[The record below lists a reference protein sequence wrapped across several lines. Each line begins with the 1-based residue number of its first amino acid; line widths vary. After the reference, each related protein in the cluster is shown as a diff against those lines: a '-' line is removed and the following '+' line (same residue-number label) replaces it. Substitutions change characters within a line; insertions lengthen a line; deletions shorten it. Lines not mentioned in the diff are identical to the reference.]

1 MSCIHDAPHPK
12 CKRLTDAEL
21 RKPAGGEQ
29 RNAPSLPAERQ
40 RAVGA
45 QRAGDQREQHQRDRP
60 AHRKAH
66 WIQTEQTR
74 KCQKDISGDNTC
86 GKAHIQRKTHIQRP
100 RAPEARA
107 VPDRQ
112 ADGAADKQRQRQ
124 YKAGERS
131 GEEHD
136 EYPDQRAEAQQDRAD
151 DLPRLPPRRGRGGGV
166 RSRALLVRHFAARSL
181 RLCALSFHQLV
192 ERHAEQLREPQELI
206 QLRNAGVRLPLA
218 HRLAADL
225 QRVGEVALR

>member
-1 MSCIHDAPHPK
+1 M
-12 CKRLTDAEL
+12 
-21 RKPAGGEQ
+21 
-29 RNAPSLPAERQ
+29 
-40 RAVGA
+40 
-45 QRAGDQREQHQRDRP
+45 
-60 AHRKAH
+60 
-66 WIQTEQTR
+66 
-74 KCQKDISGDNTC
+74 
-86 GKAHIQRKTHIQRP
+86 
-100 RAPEARA
+100 
-107 VPDRQ
+107 PDRQ

-151 DLPRLPPRRGRGGGV
+151 DLPRLPPRRRRGGGV
-166 RSRALLVRHFAARSL
+166 RSRALLVRRFAARSL